1 MRPITE
7 ANGHYSPRFIGE
19 SVPGEAAMIKN
30 VVVGFED
37 RVGEPIVTDEL
48 PDILDWVQFG

>member
-1 MRPITE
+1 MSPITE
-7 ANGHYSPRFIGE
+7 ADGHYSPWFIGK

-37 RVGEPIVTDEL
+37 RVREPIVADEL
-48 PDILDWVQFG
+48 PDILNWVQFG